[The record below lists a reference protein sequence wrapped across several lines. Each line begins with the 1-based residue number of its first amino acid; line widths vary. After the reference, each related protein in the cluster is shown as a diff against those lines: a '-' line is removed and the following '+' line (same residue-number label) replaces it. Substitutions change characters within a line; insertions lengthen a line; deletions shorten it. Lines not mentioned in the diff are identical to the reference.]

1 MLPPGSN
8 LPNGQH
14 PDPAPASPSKR
25 QRESNGKEDEVT
37 PTKMNRNDVQHPV
50 ERNTEKVTC

>member
-50 ERNTEKVTC
+50 ESSTEKVT